1 MTDIQRQ
8 MLRRFGSFARSLQF
22 FTATRTSMAD
32 VVMAQSVAQTHLDSL
47 VAQGLIYQKGDAY
60 RITEA
65 GRNLLD
71 MDGKPSADYSR
82 VNNRTQST
90 HYEPKPWVVASGDEA
105 MAFSLIKSRGPI

>member
-1 MTDIQRQ
+1 MNDTQRQ

-22 FTATRTSMAD
+22 FTSMRTSMAD
-32 VVMAQSVAQTHLDSL
+32 VVMASSVAKTHLDSL

-90 HYEPKPWVVASGDEA
+90 SYQPKPWQVREGGND
-105 MAFSLIKSRGPI
+105 FLGIRSRGMI

>member
-1 MTDIQRQ
+1 MTDIHRQ

-22 FTATRTSMAD
+22 FTSTRTSMAD
-32 VVMAQSVAQTHLDSL
+32 VVMAQSVAKTHLDSL
-47 VAQGLIYQKGDAY
+47 VAQGLIYKKGDAY
-60 RITEA
+60 RITEV

-90 HYEPKPWVVASGDEA
+90 HYEPPRWQVREGGNDHLA
-105 MAFSLIKSRGPI
+105 IRSRGMI

>member
-1 MTDIQRQ
+1 MNDIHRQ

-22 FTATRTSMAD
+22 FTSTRTSIAD
-32 VVMAQSVAQTHLDSL
+32 VVMASTVAQSHLDSL
-47 VAQGLIYQKGDAY
+47 VEQGLIYRKGDAY

-71 MDGKPSADYSR
+71 MDCKPSADYSR

-90 HYEPKPWVVASGDEA
+90 SYEPPQWHVREGGNDH
-105 MAFSLIKSRGPI
+105 LTIKSRGMI